1 MGQMASLCSG
11 TNSTEP
17 SAYSMTTT
25 SHVNKYL
32 AIPLPCYCCDVAV
45 RLGGTHTSQA
55 IVPISSERKRCTF
68 SCAGVLGGRTA
79 TLSTV
84 IAPKISLMVTF
95 SPKSRAKQ
103 GKARQGRAKRSGAEQ
118 SRAEQ
123 SGVERSRAEQNRAEH
138 SGAKQSE
145 AKQRKA

>member
-103 GKARQGRAKRSGAEQ
+103 GKARQGKARQGKETRGKHARGSVK
-118 SRAEQ
+118 
-123 SGVERSRAEQNRAEH
+123 GVERLDRSCT
-138 SGAKQSE
+138 SSPCGV
-145 AKQRKA
+145 